1 MTANESAGGKSL
13 RIFSI
18 FSRILSLA
26 AGIVVALA
34 IENPVLSF
42 FAVLFVGGVLELLLM
57 RDKKIEA

>member
-1 MTANESAGGKSL
+1 MTANESAGDKSL
-13 RIFSI
+13 RLFSI

-42 FAVLFVGGVLELLLM
+42 FAVLFVGGVLELLFM
-57 RDKKIEA
+57 RDKTVEA